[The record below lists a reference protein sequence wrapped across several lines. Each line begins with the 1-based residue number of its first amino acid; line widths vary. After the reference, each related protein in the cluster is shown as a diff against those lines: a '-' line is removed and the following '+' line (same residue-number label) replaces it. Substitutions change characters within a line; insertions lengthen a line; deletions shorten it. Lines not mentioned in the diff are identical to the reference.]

1 MIVCLHIGKIIII
14 KKRNSV
20 EMDLSIIENY
30 NHKEHTPSL
39 LAEVK
44 CYTCL
49 RKISLLIIMPG
60 TSCYN

>member
-1 MIVCLHIGKIIII
+1 
-14 KKRNSV
+14 
-20 EMDLSIIENY
+20 MDLGIIGNY
-30 NHKEHTPSL
+30 NHEENTTSL

-49 RKISLLIIMPG
+49 RKISLLIIIPG

>member
-1 MIVCLHIGKIIII
+1 
-14 KKRNSV
+14 
-20 EMDLSIIENY
+20 MDLDIIENY
-30 NHKEHTPSL
+30 NHEENTPSL

-49 RKISLLIIMPG
+49 RKISLLIIIPG